1 MTKNKK
7 NKNIAA
13 KILVWIMLIAMV
25 GSMVVS
31 LSLFTKNVDLEF

>member
-25 GSMVVS
+25 GSMVAS
-31 LSLFTKNVDLEF
+31 LAIYFVR

>member
-1 MTKNKK
+1 MSKNKK

-25 GSMVVS
+25 GSMVAS
-31 LSLFTKNVDLEF
+31 LLIYFIR

>member
-25 GSMVVS
+25 GSMIAS
-31 LSLFTKNVDLEF
+31 LLIYFIN

>member
-1 MTKNKK
+1 MAKNKK

-25 GSMVVS
+25 GSMIAS
-31 LSLFTKNVDLEF
+31 LAIYFIK